1 MIKSYKKFFTF
12 AGKQKS
18 NWYAGLAIEVVRCIL
33 EALQFMALLL
43 VFDGLVHN
51 TLSSRTA
58 LMAFGIMIISVAG
71 SAVTWY
77 YAHEREG
84 VASYRMCEDK
94 RIQIGNRMKYMPMGY
109 FNDRSLGELTAA
121 STATMSDLESM
132 AFAVIV
138 RTMVGLIHATVF
150 SLAMMFFDWR
160 ISLIFL
166 IGVAAFTFINKKLLD
181 CSQRLSPQ
189 RLEAQTGLV
198 DAVLE
203 FVQGMSVVKAFH
215 MVSQANTSLEKTIAD
230 TQQKNLMVERQ
241 RIPYISAQ
249 QIVLRL
255 ASAAAS
261 FCAIVLYLRG
271 QLDLTICL
279 MILISAFVVYNQL
292 ESAGEM
298 FFMLSMIDASIDR
311 VDDIN
316 QTPVM
321 DIGKQEGTPDN
332 LDIVL
337 DHVSFSYQEK
347 QVLNDVNLVIPQ
359 NSMTA
364 IVGPSGSGKTTLVNL
379 IARFWDADTGKVS
392 IGGIDVREYQLDH
405 LMKYISM
412 VFQNV
417 YLFQDTIAS
426 NISFGNPGADHQAV
440 VRAAK
445 AARCHEFISALPD
458 GYDTVI
464 GEGGATLSGGEK
476 QRIAIARAILKDAP
490 IVILDEATANVD
502 PENEDKLSKAIGEL
516 TRDKTVIMI
525 AHRLKTVRKADQII
539 VLDEGQIVQRGT
551 HAQLSQQKGIY
562 AEFIGGRK
570 KAAGWKI
577 KSNN

>member
-138 RTMVGLIHATVF
+138 RTLVGLIHATVF

-261 FCAIVLYLRG
+261 FCAIVLYLGGR
-271 QLDLTICL
+271 LDLTICL

-311 VDDIN
+311 VEDIN

-321 DIGKQEGTPDN
+321 DTGKQKGTPDN
-332 LDIVL
+332 LDIVF

-347 QVLNDVNLVIPQ
+347 QVLSDVNLVIPQ

-379 IARFWDADTGKVS
+379 IARFWDVDAGKLS

-426 NISFGNPGADHQAV
+426 NISFGNPGADHQSI

-445 AARCHEFISALPD
+445 AASCHEFISALPD

-539 VLDEGQIVQRGT
+539 VLDEGRIVQQGT

-562 AEFIGGRK
+562 ADFIGGRK

-577 KSNN
+577 KSSN